1 MKNKHLWIPLF
12 IFLGAGVVSLVASI
26 IDFKAVNK
34 VQSYSSQTIQFNYE
48 GASDGKDPRGN
59 PFNATDFL
67 SDEIIEKS
75 LQETGLDYD
84 VDKVKAYLTISNVVP
99 KSVIKEINSYNS
111 LTDISDSATV
121 NAKDYHPV
129 RYRFCL
135 YSDIGLSEGKTK
147 EFLGNIVNT
156 YCQEFLNVYS
166 KSFDKETYGSVYN
179 VEDYD
184 YIYQT
189 QVFTN
194 KISVLM
200 DYASSVYKERSQF
213 TTENGSFDDLC
224 NRCQSLINS
233 DVFRIR
239 NLITLNALSK
249 DLPRLENYYTFK
261 IQRLTYDK
269 VQYTSD
275 LNNVTD
281 QINSFTK
288 DTTFYIGN
296 GETMV
301 KVESNSSATY
311 DELLASQI
319 SLSSQISRINAEIT
333 EYNAILD
340 DIHAA
345 TGTEEEY
352 ALVRAYLE
360 DLGED
365 YQEVEDLFVTLLE
378 AYNNRYISTR
388 LFSRSQVNYTSGS
401 LFSSAFI
408 MRCIK
413 VGAPIMLTVMLGIA
427 IYFLIREL
435 RKQNSIIQNK
445 TNRRSSVCLQ
455 EKKTSNHS
463 KRKYT

>member
-12 IFLGAGVVSLVASI
+12 VFLGAGVVSLVASI
-26 IDFKAVNK
+26 IDFKGVNK

-48 GASDGKDPRGN
+48 GASDGRDPRGN
-59 PFNATDFL
+59 PFNAIDFL

-75 LQETGLDYD
+75 LEQSGLDYD
-84 VDKVKAYLTISNVVP
+84 VEKVKAYLTINNVVP
-99 KSVIKEINSYNS
+99 TSIVKEINSYNS

-135 YSDIGLSEGKTK
+135 YSDIGLSESKTK
-147 EFLGNIVNT
+147 DFLKNIVDTYCEEFLKT
-156 YCQEFLNVYS
+156 YA
-166 KSFDKETYGSVYN
+166 KSFDQEVYDSVYN
-179 VEDYD
+179 VDDYD

-189 QVFTN
+189 QVFSN

-200 DYASSVYKERSQF
+200 DYAKSVYNEHPGF

-224 NRCQSLINS
+224 NKCKSLIDN

-249 DLPRLENYYTFK
+249 DLPRLENYYTYK

-269 VQYTSD
+269 VQYQSD
-275 LNNVTD
+275 LNNVNA
-281 QINSFTK
+281 QIASFTK

-319 SLSSQISRINAEIT
+319 SLSSSIASINAEIA
-333 EYNAILD
+333 EYTTILD
-340 DIHAA
+340 DIHSA

-352 ALVRAYLE
+352 ALVRSYLQN
-360 DLGED
+360 LGED
-365 YQEVEDLFVTLLE
+365 YQEVEGLFIILLQ
-378 AYNNRYISTR
+378 AYNQRYVSTK
-388 LFSRSQVNYTSGS
+388 LFSRSVVNFTSGS

-408 MRCIK
+408 VRALKIA
-413 VGAPIMLTVMLGIA
+413 APIMLVTMLGIA
-427 IYFLIREL
+427 IYYLSREIR
-435 RKQNSIIQNK
+435 KG
-445 TNRRSSVCLQ
+445 
-455 EKKTSNHS
+455 KKA
-463 KRKYT
+463 

>member
-26 IDFKAVNK
+26 IDFKGVNK

-59 PFNATDFL
+59 PFNAIDFL

-75 LQETGLDYD
+75 LEQSGLDYD
-84 VDKVKAYLTISNVVP
+84 VEKVKAYLTINNVVP
-99 KSVIKEINSYNS
+99 TSIVKEINSYNS

-135 YSDIGLSEGKTK
+135 YSDIGLSESKTK
-147 EFLGNIVNT
+147 DFLKNIVDTYCAEFLK
-156 YCQEFLNVYS
+156 VYA
-166 KSFDKETYGSVYN
+166 KTFDQETYGTVYN
-179 VEDYD
+179 VDDYD

-194 KISVLM
+194 KINILM
-200 DYASSVYKERSQF
+200 DYTKSVYNEHPRF
-213 TTENGSFDDLC
+213 TTENGTFDDLANKC
-224 NRCQSLINS
+224 KSLIDT

-249 DLPRLENYYTFK
+249 DLPRLENYYTYK

-269 VQYTSD
+269 VQYQSD
-275 LNNVTD
+275 LTNVNA
-281 QINSFTK
+281 QIASFTK

-319 SLSSQISRINAEIT
+319 NLSSAIASINAEIA
-333 EYNAILD
+333 EYTTILD
-340 DIHAA
+340 DIHSA

-352 ALVRAYLE
+352 ALVRAYLQ

-365 YQEVEDLFVTLLE
+365 YQEVEDLFVTLLQ
-378 AYNNRYISTR
+378 AYNQKYVSTR
-388 LFSRSQVNYTSGS
+388 LFSRSVVNYTSGS

-408 MRCIK
+408 VRCIK
-413 VGAPIMLTVMLGIA
+413 IAAPIMLATMLGIA
-427 IYFLIREL
+427 IYYLSREIR
-435 RKQNSIIQNK
+435 KG
-445 TNRRSSVCLQ
+445 
-455 EKKTSNHS
+455 KKA
-463 KRKYT
+463 

>member
-26 IDFKAVNK
+26 IDFKGVNK

-59 PFNATDFL
+59 PFNAIDFL

-75 LQETGLDYD
+75 LEQSGLDYD
-84 VDKVKAYLTISNVVP
+84 VEKVKAYLTINNVVP
-99 KSVIKEINSYNS
+99 TSIVKEINSYNS

-135 YSDIGLSEGKTK
+135 YSDIGLSESKTK
-147 EFLGNIVNT
+147 DFLKNIVDTYCGEFLK
-156 YCQEFLNVYS
+156 VYE
-166 KSFDKETYGSVYN
+166 KTFDQETYGTVYN
-179 VEDYD
+179 VDDYD

-194 KISVLM
+194 KINILM
-200 DYASSVYKERSQF
+200 DYAKNVYNEHPRF
-213 TTENGSFDDLC
+213 TTDNGSFDDLC
-224 NRCQSLINS
+224 NKCKSLIDN

-249 DLPRLENYYTFK
+249 DLPRLENYYSYK

-269 VQYTSD
+269 VQYQSD
-275 LNNVTD
+275 LTNVNA
-281 QINSFTK
+281 QIASFTK

-319 SLSSQISRINAEIT
+319 SLSGAIASINAEIA
-333 EYNAILD
+333 EYTTILD
-340 DIHAA
+340 DIHSA

-352 ALVRAYLE
+352 ALVRAYLQ

-365 YQEVEDLFVTLLE
+365 YQEVEDLFVALLQ
-378 AYNNRYISTR
+378 AYNQKYVSTR
-388 LFSRSQVNYTSGS
+388 LFSRSVVNYTSGS

-408 MRCIK
+408 VRCIK
-413 VGAPIMLTVMLGIA
+413 VAAPIMLTTMLGIA
-427 IYFLIREL
+427 IYFLSREI
-435 RKQNSIIQNK
+435 RKQ
-445 TNRRSSVCLQ
+445 
-455 EKKTSNHS
+455 KKA
-463 KRKYT
+463 

>member
-12 IFLGAGVVSLVASI
+12 VFLGAGVISLVASI

-59 PFNATDFL
+59 PFNAIDFL

-75 LQETGLDYD
+75 LAQSGLDYD
-84 VDKVKAYLTISNVVP
+84 VEKVKAYLTISNVVP

-135 YSDIGLSEGKTK
+135 YSDIGLSESKTK
-147 EFLGNIVNT
+147 DFLKNIVDT
-156 YCQEFLNVYS
+156 YCQEFLNVYA
-166 KSFDKETYGSVYN
+166 KTFDQDTYGSVYN
-179 VEDYD
+179 VDDYD

-194 KISVLM
+194 KIEILM
-200 DYASSVYKERSQF
+200 DYARNVYNERPKF

-224 NRCQSLINS
+224 NECESLIKN
-233 DVFRIR
+233 DVFSIR

-249 DLPRLENYYTFK
+249 DLPRLENYYTYK

-269 VQYTSD
+269 TQYTSD
-275 LNNVTD
+275 LNNVNA
-281 QINSFTK
+281 QIASFTK

-301 KVESNSSATY
+301 KVESNSSQTY

-319 SLSSQISRINAEIT
+319 SLSSAIASINAEIA
-333 EYNAILD
+333 EYTTILD
-340 DIHAA
+340 DIHSA

-352 ALVRAYLE
+352 ALVRAYLQ

-365 YQEVEDLFVTLLE
+365 YQEVEDLFVTLLQ
-378 AYNNRYISTR
+378 AYNQKYVSTR
-388 LFSRSQVNYTSGS
+388 LFSRSVVNYTSGS

-413 VGAPIMLTVMLGIA
+413 IAAPIMLTVMLGIA
-427 IYFLIREL
+427 IYYLSREI
-435 RKQNSIIQNK
+435 RKQ
-445 TNRRSSVCLQ
+445 
-455 EKKTSNHS
+455 KKAA
-463 KRKYT
+463 

>member
-12 IFLGAGVVSLVASI
+12 VFLGAGVISLVASI

-59 PFNATDFL
+59 PFNAIDFL

-75 LQETGLDYD
+75 LEQSGLDYD
-84 VDKVKAYLTISNVVP
+84 VEKVKAYLTINNVVP
-99 KSVIKEINSYNS
+99 TSIVKEINSYNS

-135 YSDIGLSEGKTK
+135 YSDIGLSDSKTK
-147 EFLGNIVNT
+147 DFLKNIVDTYCAEFLK
-156 YCQEFLNVYS
+156 VYA
-166 KSFDKETYGSVYN
+166 KTFDQETYGTVYN
-179 VEDYD
+179 VDDYD

-194 KISVLM
+194 KINILM
-200 DYASSVYKERSQF
+200 DYAKSVYNEHPRF
-213 TTENGSFDDLC
+213 TTDNGSFDDLC
-224 NRCQSLINS
+224 NKCKSLIDN

-249 DLPRLENYYTFK
+249 DLPRLENYYSYK

-269 VQYTSD
+269 VQYQSD
-275 LNNVTD
+275 LTNVNA
-281 QINSFTK
+281 QIASFTK

-301 KVESNSSATY
+301 KVESNSSQTY

-319 SLSSQISRINAEIT
+319 SLSSSIASINAEIA
-333 EYNAILD
+333 EYTTILD
-340 DIHAA
+340 DIHSA

-352 ALVRAYLE
+352 ALVRAYLQ

-365 YQEVEDLFVTLLE
+365 YQEVEDLFVTLLQ
-378 AYNNRYISTR
+378 AYNQKYVSTR
-388 LFSRSQVNYTSGS
+388 LFSRSVVNYTSGS

-413 VGAPIMLTVMLGIA
+413 IAAPIMLTVMLGIT
-427 IYFLIREL
+427 IYYLSREI
-435 RKQNSIIQNK
+435 RKQ
-445 TNRRSSVCLQ
+445 
-455 EKKTSNHS
+455 KKTA
-463 KRKYT
+463 